1 MNLVFGKLRKPVVLQ
16 TFLPCYFQK
25 KECIDIEHTYSRL
38 KSDHSILSSP
48 GKRNKLARKPLRELA
63 GNPETSSNEP
73 PTVRLSEPATGSK
86 GQQSWKS
93 SPTLQWKQSRDK
105 VTGKKFTYINR
116 SRAFFSVYPGN
127 LTQALARFFELQF
140 LHFQVEF

>member
-1 MNLVFGKLRKPVVLQ
+1 MYF
-16 TFLPCYFQK
+16 YFQK
-25 KECIDIEHTYSRL
+25 KECIDNEHTYSRL

-73 PTVRLSEPATGSK
+73 PAVRLSESATGSK

-93 SPTLQWKQSRDK
+93 SPTLQWKQNKDK

-116 SRAFFSVYPGN
+116 SLCTYVTCLLLDNSSHVLLLNPFSDKWSP
-127 LTQALARFFELQF
+127 EWWQF
-140 LHFQVEF
+140 QR